1 MPVCQTKRIHV
12 KLRRLDQLLSSLGY
26 ASRREVD
33 QMIDDGLVLVDGE
46 EPRSSSD
53 KVNPALVMV
62 DGEPLESPDGL
73 LAIFHK
79 PLGCVCSHSDR
90 EGETI
95 YDLLP
100 ERWPRRNPP
109 VTSVGRLDRDTSGL
123 LLMTDQGQLVQR
135 YTSPKSSIEK
145 VYRVTVDSD
154 LDPELPDIFASGTLM
169 LRSEETPCLPAKL
182 DIVGAREGL
191 LTLTEG
197 RYHQVRRMFAS
208 QGWDVLTLHRERFGP
223 YTLDG
228 LAPGEW
234 RLMDLSAA

>member
-1 MPVCQTKRIHV
+1 MVRQTETVRV
-12 KLRRLDQLLSSLGY
+12 KPRRLDQLLSSLGY

-33 QMIDDGLVLVDGE
+33 QMLDDGLVLVDGQ
-46 EPRSSSD
+46 EPGSSGD
-53 KVNPALVMV
+53 KVNPLLVTV
-62 DGEPLESPDGL
+62 DGEPLEAIDGL

-79 PLGCVCSHSDR
+79 PLGCACTHAHN
-90 EGETI
+90 EGQTI

-109 VTSVGRLDRDTSGL
+109 VTSIGRLDRDTSGL

-135 YTSPKSSIEK
+135 FTSPKSSIEK

-154 LDPELPDIFASGTLM
+154 LDPELPDIFSSGTLI
-169 LRSEETPCLPAKL
+169 LRGEDTPCLPAKL
-182 DIVGAREGL
+182 DIVDHREGL

-208 QGWDVLTLHRERFGP
+208 QGWDVLTLHRERFGD

-228 LAPGEW
+228 LQPGEW
-234 RLMDLSAA
+234 RLLDLP